1 MLRVVVGWLGA
12 RGRLE
17 WLLGLE
23 VLRDRLYVL
32 KQSVSRF
39 FFVYRR
45 IYYIKYIKKEEKRK
59 EKER

>member
-1 MLRVVVGWLGA
+1 MVGWLGG

-45 IYYIKYIKKEEKRK
+45 IYCIK
-59 EKER
+59 